1 MTAQPPF
8 SVTRP
13 RGMARWWGPGL
24 RNIGRA
30 LVTIGG
36 LLLLWQAVV
45 WATGVAPY
53 ILPAPRV
60 VAIAWLGRPDYLLT
74 NAAVTAAEM
83 LLGLL
88 FGGVL
93 GAASAVLIAAVAPAR
108 RWLMPVLIVS
118 QAVPV
123 FALAPVLVLWFGYG
137 MASKVVMATLIIYFP
152 VAAAFLDGLRRT
164 EPGWLDLAHVMT
176 RDRWAIVRAVRIPAA
191 LPALASGL
199 RVAAAV
205 APIGAVIGEWV
216 GSGAGLGFVMLH
228 ANGRA
233 QTDLMFAALA
243 TLSALALITYFAMD
257 WGLRRALPWQP
268 ESPPDDRHL

>member
-1 MTAQPPF
+1 MIAI
-8 SVTRP
+8 V
-13 RGMARWWGPGL
+13 L

-30 LVTIGG
+30 AVTLAGLVA
-36 LLLLWQAVV
+36 LWQGLV

-53 ILPAPRV
+53 ILPAPRL
-60 VAIAWLGRPDYLLT
+60 VASAWLGQVDYLLT
-74 NAAVTAAEM
+74 NSAVTAAEM

-93 GAASAVLIAAVAPAR
+93 GAGSAILIASIAPAR
-108 RWLMPVLIVS
+108 RWLLPVLVVS

-123 FALAPVLVLWFGYG
+123 FALAPVLVLWLGYG
-137 MASKVVMATLIIYFP
+137 MASKVAMATLIIYFP
-152 VAAAFLDGLRRT
+152 VAGAFLDGLRRT
-164 EPGWLDLAHVMT
+164 EPGWLDLASVMT
-176 RDRWAIVRAVRIPAA
+176 QNRWAILRSVRIPAA

-205 APIGAVIGEWV
+205 APIGAIIGEWV

-243 TLSALALITYFAMD
+243 TLSALALLTYFTVD
-257 WGLRRALPWQP
+257 WSLRRAMPWQP
-268 ESPPDDRHL
+268 ETAADDGRF

>member
-1 MTAQPPF
+1 MSMLPPTKPARTA
-8 SVTRP
+8 P
-13 RGMARWWGPGL
+13 RLRGPGL

-30 LVTIGG
+30 AVTLGG
-36 LLLLWQAVV
+36 LVLLWQAVV

-60 VAIAWLGRPDYLLT
+60 VAVAWLGRPDYLLT

-88 FGGVL
+88 FGGAL
-93 GAASAVLIAAVAPAR
+93 GVGSAILIASLAPAR
-108 RWLMPVLIVS
+108 RWLMPVLVVS
-118 QAVPV
+118 QAIPV

-164 EPGWLDLAHVMT
+164 EPGWLDLAQVMT
-176 RDRWAIVRAVRIPAA
+176 QDRWAVIRYVRIPAA

-199 RVAAAV
+199 RVATAV

-243 TLSALALITYFAMD
+243 TLSALALITYFSVD
-257 WGLRRALPWQP
+257 WGLRRLLPWQP
-268 ESPPDDRHL
+268 ETPADEGRL